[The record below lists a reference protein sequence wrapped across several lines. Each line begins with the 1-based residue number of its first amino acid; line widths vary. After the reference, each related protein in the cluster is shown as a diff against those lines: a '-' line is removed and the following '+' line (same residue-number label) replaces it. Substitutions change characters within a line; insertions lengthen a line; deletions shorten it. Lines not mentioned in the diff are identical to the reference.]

1 MKKSRF
7 TEEQIIAFI
16 RQAEAGMPVKELCRK
31 GGFSDATFYKWRA
44 KYGGMDVP
52 DAKRLRELVR
62 ENAKLKKLL
71 AEAHLDIHAL
81 MGVFGVT
88 PPRAKRAAIA
98 AMVEEFHLSERHAC
112 GLVGLSRDS

>member
-7 TEEQIIAFI
+7 TEEQIIGFI
-16 RQAEAGMPVKELCRK
+16 RQAEAGMPVKELCRE
-31 GGFSDATFYKWRA
+31 GGFSDATFKWRA

-52 DAKRLRELVR
+52 DAKRLRELEA

-81 MGVFGVT
+81 KGVFRV
-88 PPRAKRAAIA
+88 KR
-98 AMVEEFHLSERHAC
+98 
-112 GLVGLSRDS
+112 